1 MAVAQGRREGEDEIV
16 LEIDWLGLVGGDEA
30 KVAIRERIDEA
41 TVTVGIRAVRED
53 AGRGVIVGNH
63 GGIRGFVEGR
73 KGECPDPAEGAQ
85 LDEELRT
92 CRREHE
98 RGQFLRLNE
107 AQGVAVGRQEVH
119 EFSGGLGAVEIIE
132 AWDEGVHEENP
143 ISGEPEGDQII
154 QAVRVKRLEMEGVE
168 GAFHTPDYTP
178 HERRLQAKMPQENVP
193 LFVGY
198 LR

>member
-1 MAVAQGRREGEDEIV
+1 M
-16 LEIDWLGLVGGDEA
+16 
-30 KVAIRERIDEA
+30 KVPIRERIDEA
-41 TVTVGIRAVRED
+41 AVAFGVRAIRED

-63 GGIRGFVEGR
+63 GGVRGFVEGR
-73 KGECPDPAEGAQ
+73 KGERPDPAKGAQ
-85 LDEELRT
+85 LDKELRT

-98 RGQFLRLNE
+98 GGEFLRLNE

-119 EFSGGLGAVEIIE
+119 EFSGCLGAVEIIE

-154 QAVRVKRLEMEGVE
+154 QTVRVKRLEMEGVE

-193 LFVGY
+193 LFTFFVISLLPKSYIFGVSY
-198 LR
+198 LP